1 MKNRRNREINVFSLS
16 AVDLFCSALGAF
28 IIITIIAMPSYMKK
42 SEQESKKDVHKEHIE
57 QIKEENIKLRKN
69 LQIAKKELEKTNE
82 KILELKEKQT
92 ANYLIIIASWDT
104 QDDIDTYMIDPQKRM
119 YAYHTKYYNGIKA
132 SLAEDARISG
142 TEVWETSELLNG
154 TYELYFVAFEKRI
167 ELPTKIKL
175 RAYTKDGKKDLSD
188 LIVDARCYSKTYFIT
203 VDSNKNISFNL
214 KDKERILKPANPK

>member
-57 QIKEENIKLRKN
+57 QIKD
-69 LQIAKKELEKTNE
+69 E